1 MDYFNSKNKKDLNI
15 FKFEFTDSV
24 YAFDEDLV
32 ETLENYCSLI
42 ELSSEDIKSMI
53 YVLHSKCMELRNDEI
68 INENLIEKFQL
79 SDYGSGPQFEN
90 QNYFHILNGNYTVT
104 KISNNCIYLYQTEM
118 DDIIKINKKDLD
130 SIQYEPEIINISS
143 KILIDGGIES
153 YICVNEK
160 ERLKIQNLLI
170 NDLHGL
176 NKVLDL
182 IGKAEDKIQI
192 ITSII

>member
-1 MDYFNSKNKKDLNI
+1 
-15 FKFEFTDSV
+15 
-24 YAFDEDLV
+24 
-32 ETLENYCSLI
+32 
-42 ELSSEDIKSMI
+42 
-53 YVLHSKCMELRNDEI
+53 
-68 INENLIEKFQL
+68 
-79 SDYGSGPQFEN
+79 
-90 QNYFHILNGNYTVT
+90 
-104 KISNNCIYLYQTEM
+104 M